1 MDRLLNLACRS
12 FASNRSQRGLWHGK
26 DIRFGSSY
34 TFSHK
39 ATKRT
44 FKPNVHKKKYWSN
57 ILKRHLEISVSTKAM
72 KTIKKKGS
80 FDNYILQTDPR
91 DMRSQLGMLLKEY
104 MQNKQAD
111 PDWEVPYIPH
121 TRRARVPKRVKDQ
134 KAYEAVWIP
143 PEIRHTDL
151 THLHFDRYDPNAPL
165 RPDYEGDHIKT
176 EDPGLKKLEEKLKVQ
191 KVEQG
196 KAKNK

>member
-1 MDRLLNLACRS
+1 
-12 FASNRSQRGLWHGK
+12 
-26 DIRFGSSY
+26 
-34 TFSHK
+34 
-39 ATKRT
+39 
-44 FKPNVHKKKYWSN
+44 
-57 ILKRHLEISVSTKAM
+57 M

-91 DMRSQLGMLLKEY
+91 DMRSQLGMLLREY

-121 TRRARVPKRVKDQ
+121 TRKARVPKRVKDQ
-134 KAYEAVWIP
+134 KDYEAVWIP
-143 PEIRHTDL
+143 PEIRYTDL
-151 THLHFDRYDPNAPL
+151 THLHFDRYDPNAPP
-165 RPDYEGDHIKT
+165 RPDYEGDRIEN
-176 EDPGLKKLEEKLKVQ
+176 EDPGLKELEEKLKVQ